1 MSLVWADLDRE
12 VVTVHGD
19 DAASFLH
26 SQLAQDIASMNVGE
40 SRHSFLLE
48 PTGHITTLLRVV
60 RHSETMFTLDT
71 DAGHGQAIIDRL
83 KRFIL
88 RSKVELAVSDWRV
101 RAFRGENVVAEI
113 GEVKGRAL
121 VAHGGTDAIDVIAPL
136 NELPVFG
143 EATEQGYIDMLRV
156 DAGWPHMGID
166 ILVGDIPATSGVVQE
181 CVSFTKG
188 CYPGQ
193 ELVERMDS
201 RGANAPVVVRSLPRD
216 GVGVGMRLEENGKF
230 VGTVTSIGFTRALA
244 RVDRSSTIGEPLI

>member
-1 MSLVWADLDRE
+1 MSFVWADLDRE
-12 VVTVHGD
+12 VVLVHGG

-101 RAFRGENVVAEI
+101 RAFRGENVVGEI

-143 EATEQGYIDMLRV
+143 EATEQGYIEMLRV

>member
-1 MSLVWADLDRE
+1 MSCVWADLDRE
-12 VVTVHGD
+12 VVTAEGA

-26 SQLAQDIASMNVGE
+26 SQLAQDIASMQIGE

-60 RHSETMFTLDT
+60 RQSENLFSLDT
-71 DAGHGQAIIDRL
+71 DAGHGQAIVDRL

-88 RSKVELAVSDWRV
+88 RSKVELVLSDWRV
-101 RAFRGENVVAEI
+101 RAYRGENVVGEI
-113 GEVKGRAL
+113 GDVRGRAV
-121 VAHGGTDAIDVIAPL
+121 VAHGGTDAIDVVAPL
-136 NELPVFG
+136 NDLPVLG
-143 EATEQGYIDMLRV
+143 DVTEQGYIEMLRV

-166 ILVGDIPATSGVVQE
+166 ILVGDIPATSGVVQA

-201 RGANAPVVVRSLPRD
+201 RGASAPVVVRSLSRD
-216 GVGVGMRLEENGKF
+216 GVGVGMRLEENSKT

>member
-1 MSLVWADLDRE
+1 MSFVWADLDRE
-12 VVTVHGD
+12 VVLVHGD

-101 RAFRGENVVAEI
+101 RAFRGENVVGEI

-143 EATEQGYIDMLRV
+143 EATEQGYIEMLRV

>member
-1 MSLVWADLDRE
+1 MSFVWADLDRE
-12 VVTVHGD
+12 VVLVYGD

-101 RAFRGENVVAEI
+101 RAFRGENVVGEI